1 MQWDAEQRRYEDD
14 DGNPL
19 IPAEVR
25 SEIHQFIEDQR
36 TEVRRESAR
45 MLSGEIQPSVF
56 FQYMRG
62 RIDSWHSIAG
72 AIAYGG
78 EEQLD
83 DERDARIEQR
93 IQSELDFLDEFE
105 QEAEASFEAVETIAE
120 EVSQRVIQAVG

>member
-1 MQWDAEQRRYEDD
+1 MLWNNRDRRYEDSN
-14 DGNPL
+14 GRGLTPTQ
-19 IPAEVR
+19 VR
-25 SEIHQFIEDQR
+25 KEIHQFIEDQR
-36 TEVRRESAR
+36 AEVRRESAR
-45 MLSGEIQPSVF
+45 MMSGEIQPSVF

-62 RIDSWHSIAG
+62 RVDMWHSVAG